1 MKDLKLVKMHV
12 KSLHV
17 RIPHNEAIT
26 CIKKKYDSYSTF
38 KQSTSLP
45 YAKDLISKR
54 KAALL
59 ERSKPICMLN
69 IVT

>member
-45 YAKDLISKR
+45 YAKISFPK
-54 KAALL
+54 
-59 ERSKPICMLN
+59 ERLHYWKDQSPS
-69 IVT
+69 VW